1 MKVAI
6 TIWGNRISPVFDS
19 AQTLLIAEVEG
30 DDIIDRRIE
39 RMDGAL
45 FSRVLELLESLEVD
59 VLICGAL
66 SMGTAALLE
75 AVRIEV
81 IPFIAGDAEEILSL
95 YVDGEDLA
103 DFTMP
108 GCPRRQCCRGRKC
121 SPGQQGIGRYRKRS
135 CK

>member
-19 AQTLLIAEVEG
+19 AQTLLIVEVEG
-30 DDIIDRRIE
+30 DEIVDRRIE
-39 RMDGAL
+39 RIDGTL
-45 FSRVLELLESLEVD
+45 FSRVLELLESLEID

-75 AVRIEV
+75 AVRMEV
-81 IPFIAGDAEEILSL
+81 IPFITGDAEEILSH
-95 YVDGEDLA
+95 YVDGGDLA

-108 GCPRRQCCRGRKC
+108 GCPRRRCCRGRRC
-121 SPGQQGIGRYRKRS
+121 SPGQRGISRYWNR
-135 CK
+135 